1 MTDETTTETE
11 TEEKAKPATPSIDAQ
26 EFAALKESINK
37 LEAKNRELL
46 EEKAKARKEAERA
59 AIETAKKSGDIES
72 LERSWGEKLSK
83 RESELSEQLQERDR
97 MIHQI
102 TVKARAISMAGDLAL
117 PGSAE
122 VLRPHIES
130 RLSVEIRNGMPEI
143 RVRDAAGQPSAM
155 TLEDLKREFAS
166 NPAFAPILSAG
177 RASGPGAPSGS
188 SSGGKSSKKFTEYT
202 SDELKQLLHNNPQ
215 EYERVRAE
223 YLASPN
229 RFIGGKRR

>member
-1 MTDETTTETE
+1 MTDSTEPVVEKTETTAAPTGISEAELT
-11 TEEKAKPATPSIDAQ
+11 
-26 EFAALKESINK
+26 ALKESISK

-59 AIETAKKSGDIES
+59 ALEAAKKSGDIET
-72 LERSWGEKLSK
+72 LERSWNEKLTR
-83 RESELSEQLQERDR
+83 RETELSEQLQDRDR

-102 TVKARAISMAGDLAL
+102 TVKARAISMAGELAL

-166 NPAFAPILSAG
+166 NPAFAPVLSAG
-177 RASGPGAPSGS
+177 RASGAGAPAGG
-188 SSGGKSSKKFTEYT
+188 SSGGKSSKKFKEYT
-202 SDELKQLLHNNPQ
+202 SSELVELRKKDPQ
-215 EYERVRAE
+215 EYDRLHAE
-223 YLASPN
+223 YLASPD
-229 RFIGGKRR
+229 RFVSAPKRR